1 MPVVPG
7 RNEAHVIEKPRPE
20 TRKVRTMSFLPHP
33 QTATQ
38 ALQIATTLG
47 GALTVLLAAIR
58 AGAAAERHAV
68 PAAADLRTLGIA
80 PESLPR
86 GY

>member
-1 MPVVPG
+1 
-7 RNEAHVIEKPRPE
+7 
-20 TRKVRTMSFLPHP
+20 MSFLTHP
-33 QTATQ
+33 QTTTQ
-38 ALQIATTLG
+38 ALQIMTTLA
-47 GALTVLLAAIR
+47 GALTVFLAAIR
-58 AGAAAERHAV
+58 AGAAAERQTA